1 MTVEVVRRSSVTNC
15 WRMPKT
21 MQWARAFVRDNPT
34 DTLRLLKDLSAGV
47 SAWVGYQSR
56 ED

>member
-1 MTVEVVRRSSVTNC
+1 
-15 WRMPKT
+15 

-56 ED
+56 EDEGSQSPTQMLDRG